1 VNNIPSP
8 KIGRPSTL
16 SKQGI
21 LDTALAL
28 LESEGE
34 KGLSMRKIARRL
46 NVTPTSLYGYFS
58 NRDSLLSALAEQFY
72 DRVNLDL
79 DFNAPY
85 QQVVQN
91 WLNQWRQQ
99 LHNAPEMMMLAG
111 FMATTP
117 RGLGEL
123 DKLAAALLPLTKN
136 EAEAVCEAQS
146 LLWTV
151 ISFCSFEQM
160 ASEESVMKHFKDA
173 LAIAEGSMAA
183 RHLAIGSNYDEMWRL
198 TVARNMRGLSPR
210 D

>member
-1 VNNIPSP
+1 MPNP

-21 LDTALAL
+21 LDAAFSL
-28 LESEGE
+28 LENEGE
-34 KGLSMRKIARRL
+34 KGLSMRKIAKRL

-72 DRVNLDL
+72 DKVNLDI

-85 QQVVQN
+85 QYVVRS

-99 LHNAPEMMMLAG
+99 LHYSPEMMLLAG

-117 RGLGEL
+117 RGLEEL
-123 DKLAAALLPLTKN
+123 DKLATALLPLTGD
-136 EAEAVCEAQS
+136 EAQAVGEAQS

-160 ASEESVMKHFKDA
+160 ASEESVMKHFQQT
-173 LAIAEGSMAA
+173 LASAGASMTA
-183 RHLAIGSNYDEMWRL
+183 RHLAIGNDYDDMWQL
-198 TVARNMRGLSPR
+198 TVARNVRGLSPR
-210 D
+210 T